1 MITTMRTEKKDD
13 DDPPSPATMT
23 TVSTT
28 TNTTVKKNN
37 DAVDVKIIM
46 QRKKT
51 GHVCM
56 MELCA
61 QDTAREY
68 CSLNWAKFSSVQ

>member
-23 TVSTT
+23 TLSTT
-28 TNTTVKKNN
+28 TNTTVKKK
-37 DAVDVKIIM
+37 DDTVDVKTVM
-46 QRKKT
+46 RRDET

-56 MELCA
+56 MELHA

-68 CSLNWAKFSSVQ
+68 HSLNWPSSV